1 MCPCKCVNHVFNGL
15 VEKMVDDLGQK
26 KNSLNIIIGKNIGI
40 FIWEL
45 NKVHDIG
52 VRPLGDK
59 ENKWVVPNQL
69 KSFTKGSLVHP
80 YTLSTF
86 TLYN

>member
-1 MCPCKCVNHVFNGL
+1 MCPCRCVNYVFNGL

-45 NKVHDIG
+45 NKVHDMGIQSVCG
-52 VRPLGDK
+52 K
-59 ENKWVVPNQL
+59 ENEEVIKIFHKW
-69 KSFTKGSLVHP
+69 
-80 YTLSTF
+80 
-86 TLYN
+86 